1 MFLKILKFK
10 YKFVLNKMEYII
22 DLTNTITSYIY
33 SFFVQEEYLLFKKI
47 EMSFEDDINEKDVEN
62 LINSVKKDIEDEKKM
77 RELQIRY
84 ENLVKDYDEILAK
97 KSFDEDDENVN
108 NNDNNNNNEGKILI
122 LA

>member
-1 MFLKILKFK
+1 
-10 YKFVLNKMEYII
+10 MEYII